1 MLCTSLAILQLSGV
15 KLPRALLWT
24 SGYSDWSLSE
34 KVSTR
39 YRRFFH
45 LTLLRS
51 FKACKPPTSFFFF
64 SATKQLQENIPQ
76 HASIQGNH
84 VSTIQKSAH
93 LAENTQ
99 LMMCRLSATIL
110 MCMVPSNR
118 DLRDKDDV
126 SSVIKRQSFTTGRG
140 KKKKK
145 SSLCP
150 SPQKARSTAL
160 GKPAAA
166 SYQKSRLMS

>member
-51 FKACKPPTSFFFF
+51 FKACKPPTSFFFLF
-64 SATKQLQENIPQ
+64 SHKTVARKYSPTCIHTGKPRQ
-76 HASIQGNH
+76 HDSKI
-84 VSTIQKSAH
+84 STSGRKHTA
-93 LAENTQ
+93 
-99 LMMCRLSATIL
+99 
-110 MCMVPSNR
+110 
-118 DLRDKDDV
+118 DDV
-126 SSVIKRQSFTTGRG
+126 QVEHHYPNVHGPKQQRSERQRWCQFCYKKAIFHYREG
-140 KKKKK
+140 KEKKK